1 MAVGLSFMAGPIL
14 GTVLVKTYQEA
25 ILLSMALTACSG
37 IFIAL
42 LPTPAAQA
50 AQKAKPS
57 SGLMDFVRMPV
68 LRTRGAQL
76 LMAMRL
82 LMALAFHMFMP
93 VWQVRT
99 TRRERAPRFS
109 RARASFERGAR
120 AARVCFTR
128 APKTARARA
137 RARAQVSL
145 KTRFSFGP
153 KDHAMFMGLIGL
165 SYALSQGSPRRG

>member
-76 LMAMRL
+76 LMVMRL
-82 LMALAFHMFMP
+82 LMALAFHMFAP
-93 VWQVRT
+93 AWQ
-99 TRRERAPRFS
+99 
-109 RARASFERGAR
+109 
-120 AARVCFTR
+120 
-128 APKTARARA
+128 ARARPRRPSVPPA
-137 RARAQVSL
+137 HLRPPRAWGRRPRNSPWAL
-145 KTRFSFGP
+145 GLTRHP
-153 KDHAMFMGLIGL
+153 
-165 SYALSQGSPRRG
+165 GSPPTSSGRRRSR

>member
-14 GTVLVKTYQEA
+14 GTVLVKAYQEA

-76 LMAMRL
+76 LMVMRL
-82 LMALAFHMFMP
+82 LMALSFHMFAP
-93 VWQVRT
+93 AWQARAHPRRPSVPPAHLRPPRAWGRRLA
-99 TRRERAPRFS
+99 TRRGPQ
-109 RARASFERGAR
+109 ASLG
-120 AARVCFTR
+120 T
-128 APKTARARA
+128 PD
-137 RARAQVSL
+137 L
-145 KTRFSFGP
+145 P
-153 KDHAMFMGLIGL
+153 
-165 SYALSQGSPRRG
+165 